1 MPGTPAPAVEHKNHL
16 QLLLGRR
23 NPIVEPSLSR
33 AYHLC
38 LNSVWLQRAPCSR
51 PLACESKNHARGVQ
65 VVRMATVFK
74 AALLM
79 GGLGGCAAQSPAQPL
94 PLVALPGAAKTEAQV
109 REDDAAC
116 RTEALQAPSN
126 VPSQPTAV
134 QPAAAQSAAAQP
146 TLGQGQPSAN
156 TAAAAAMPP
165 GVVYLRCMTSRQ
177 NVVESLNPTP
187 PPLYGYYAP
196 YPLYAGVGFGYPFF
210 VTAQVSQRGQTI
222 RRSSIKRWG

>member
-1 MPGTPAPAVEHKNHL
+1 
-16 QLLLGRR
+16 
-23 NPIVEPSLSR
+23 
-33 AYHLC
+33 
-38 LNSVWLQRAPCSR
+38 
-51 PLACESKNHARGVQ
+51 
-65 VVRMATVFK
+65 MATVFK

-79 GGLGGCAAQSPAQPL
+79 GELGGCAAQSPAQPS
-94 PLVALPGAAKTEAQV
+94 PLVALPGAAKTEAQF

-146 TLGQGQPSAN
+146 TLAQGQPSAN

-165 GVVYLRCMTSRQ
+165 SVVYLRCMTSRQ
-177 NVVESLNPTP
+177 NVVGSLNPTP

-196 YPLYAGVGFGYPFF
+196 YPLYAGVGFGYTP
-210 VTAQVSQRGQTI
+210 TL
-222 RRSSIKRWG
+222 